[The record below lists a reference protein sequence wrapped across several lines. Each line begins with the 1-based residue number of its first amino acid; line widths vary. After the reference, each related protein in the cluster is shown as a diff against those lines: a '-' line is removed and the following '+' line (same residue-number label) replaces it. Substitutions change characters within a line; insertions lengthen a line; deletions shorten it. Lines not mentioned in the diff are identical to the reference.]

1 MFLLKR
7 EEWMN
12 LDFMSLKTTS
22 VAAVKGE
29 RHKEKILERQK
40 AREMEQ
46 VGGINI
52 STFFLHLTKFCVMNE
67 PMNWFNYVSLCID
80 F

>member
-1 MFLLKR
+1 MFILKR

-12 LDFMSLKTTS
+12 LNFMSLKTTS

-29 RHKEKILERQK
+29 RHKEKVLERQK
-40 AREMEQ
+40 AQELEQ

-52 STFFLHLTKFCVMNE
+52 LIFI
-67 PMNWFNYVSLCID
+67 CILLN
-80 F
+80 FV

>member
-1 MFLLKR
+1 
-7 EEWMN
+7 MN

-40 AREMEQ
+40 AQEIEQ
-46 VGGINI
+46 VGGINTL
-52 STFFLHLTKFCVMNE
+52 TFFLHLTKFCVMNE
-67 PMNWFNYVSLCID
+67 QINWFKYVSLCIILN
-80 F
+80 

>member
-1 MFLLKR
+1 MFILKR

-12 LDFMSLKTTS
+12 LNFMSLKTTS

-29 RHKEKILERQK
+29 RHKEKVLERQK
-40 AREMEQ
+40 AQELEQ

-52 STFFLHLTKFCVMNE
+52 LIFFCLLLNFV
-67 PMNWFNYVSLCID
+67 
-80 F
+80 

>member
-1 MFLLKR
+1 
-7 EEWMN
+7 MN

-29 RHKEKILERQK
+29 RHKEKVLERQK
-40 AREMEQ
+40 AQEAEQ

-52 STFFLHLTKFCVMNE
+52 TMFFSISINV
-67 PMNWFNYVSLCID
+67 V
-80 F
+80 

>member
-1 MFLLKR
+1 MLKR

-40 AREMEQ
+40 AQEREQ
-46 VGGINI
+46 VG
-52 STFFLHLTKFCVMNE
+52 
-67 PMNWFNYVSLCID
+67 
-80 F
+80 